1 MPLLQSSESEYL
13 VTARDE
19 IEGNRHFQ
27 DISQFRGS
35 PPVEVLQCEWNDE
48 SRGGK
53 ILFIVHKIVIEMV
66 TKVFYLLFSYSY
78 LKVSSSMI

>member
-1 MPLLQSSESEYL
+1 MTKSRA
-13 VTARDE
+13 T
-19 IEGNRHFQ
+19 
-27 DISQFRGS
+27 DISKTFPNS
-35 PPVEVLQCEWNDE
+35 AEVLQWKWNDE
-48 SRGGK
+48 SRDGK